1 MQPSCTRSNKFPC
14 FFDSLLFTHCNF
26 FLGISPQG
34 TILAKIE
41 FDGQPVEISDPNQ
54 KNLVAE
60 VSTKVTAVTIIVL
73 LITPARCIN
82 DVYAQKT
89 CVKIIIMVFRKE
101 VCEVRMCVPHHNLDQ
116 AFTQEITS
124 RDN

>member
-1 MQPSCTRSNKFPC
+1 M
-14 FFDSLLFTHCNF
+14 
-26 FLGISPQG
+26 
-34 TILAKIE
+34 AKIE

-73 LITPARCIN
+73 LITPAARCIN

-89 CVKIIIMVFRKE
+89 CVKIIIIIMVFRKE
-101 VCEVRMCVPHHNLDQ
+101 VCEVRMCVPHHNLD
-116 AFTQEITS
+116 
-124 RDN
+124 